1 MALLTRNISI
11 LAKIESTY
19 GQDTSPGASNG
30 LYVIGSAP
38 KIIQE
43 PNELN
48 DVVGRGSL
56 SKLPASQPGPRHWQ
70 CDFRVPV
77 RGAGAAYSSSV
88 VPRISSLLRAC
99 GLQETIVDTPGVET
113 VTYVPR
119 SENFESINLYY
130 NWDGLLYKMLGT
142 RGSVNFVVRTGG
154 ILFAEFTFQG
164 LYVQPTDSALVTVTG
179 EPTVQ
184 FPVLLSGAFQI
195 GSENYAAP
203 FQNWNLN
210 MSGVLVADPDPSAA
224 DGISQIYLVNRQPE
238 GSFDPTA
245 VLVATFD
252 WYSKWKAGTIMD
264 MSFTHGTTQYN
275 KIAFTMSQV
284 QSKDVTPGDRGQ
296 LGMFTTPYRV
306 VDNSAAGD
314 SEVSIVFS

>member
-11 LAKIESTY
+11 LAKVEDTY
-19 GQDTSPGASNG
+19 GQDTSPGAANG
-30 LYVIGSAP
+30 IYVIGGAP
-38 KIIQE
+38 KILQE

-70 CDFRVPV
+70 LDFRVPI
-77 RGAGAAYSSSV
+77 RGAGAAYSASV
-88 VPRISSLLRAC
+88 LPRVGPLLRAC
-99 GLQETIVDTPGVET
+99 GFQQTLVTTPGSET

-119 SENFESINLYY
+119 SESFESINLYY
-130 NWDGLLYKMLGT
+130 NWDGLLYKLLGT
-142 RGSVNFVVRTGG
+142 RGTVNFVVRTGG
-154 ILFAEFTFQG
+154 ILYAEFSFQG
-164 LYVQPTDSALVTVTG
+164 LYTQPADVAIVNVTG

-184 FPVLLSGAFQI
+184 FPVLLSGVFQI

-210 MSGVLVADPDPSAA
+210 MGGVLVADPDPSAA

-264 MSFTHGTTQYN
+264 MSFTHGTAQYN
-275 KIAFTMSQV
+275 KITFTMSQV
-284 QSKDVTPGDRGQ
+284 QAKEITPGDRGQ
-296 LGMFTTPYRV
+296 LGMFSVPFRV
-306 VDNSAAGD
+306 VDNSESGD
-314 SEVSIVFS
+314 SEVSIVFA